1 MGKQKSK
8 GDAVMKKVWID
19 ANIILRYLLKDH
31 EEFFRKAQKIM
42 LEAEQGKLKLLV
54 APITIAEVVWT
65 LESFYKTPRRE
76 IADVL
81 SAFICSDSI
90 EAEEGDVVLFALKS
104 YRESNVD
111 FIDAYL
117 SHHMAKLGNNK
128 IFTFDKKHFSRLD
141 VEILSTDQE

>member
-1 MGKQKSK
+1 MGEQESE

-31 EEFFRKAQKIM
+31 EEFFRKTQKIM
-42 LEAEQGKLKLLV
+42 LEAEQGKIKLLV
-54 APITIAEVVWT
+54 APITIAEVLWT
-65 LESFYKTPRRE
+65 LESFYKIPRKE

-81 SAFICSDSI
+81 SAFICSDGI
-90 EAEEGDVVLFALKS
+90 EAEEGDVVLFALKT
-104 YRESNVD
+104 YKENNVD

-141 VEILSTDQE
+141 MEILNTD

>member
-1 MGKQKSK
+1 MGEQKSK
-8 GDAVMKKVWID
+8 GDTIMKKVWID
-19 ANIILRYLLKDH
+19 ANVILRFLLQDH
-31 EEFFRKAQKIM
+31 QEFFQKAQKIT

-65 LESFYKTPRRE
+65 LESFYKIPRKE
-76 IADVL
+76 IADIL
-81 SAFICSDSI
+81 SAFICSDGI

-104 YRESNVD
+104 YKESNVD

-117 SHHMAKLGNNK
+117 SHHITKSGNNK

-141 VEILSTDQE
+141 VEILSMD

>member
-1 MGKQKSK
+1 ME
-8 GDAVMKKVWID
+8 KVWID
-19 ANIILRYLLKDH
+19 ANVILRYLLQDH
-31 EEFFRKAQKIM
+31 QEFFQKAQKIM

-54 APITIAEVVWT
+54 APITVAEVVWT
-65 LESFYKTPRRE
+65 LESFYKIPRNE
-76 IADVL
+76 IADIL
-81 SAFICSDSI
+81 SAFICSDGI

-104 YRESNVD
+104 YKESNVD

-141 VEILSTDQE
+141 VEILSTD

>member
-1 MGKQKSK
+1 ME
-8 GDAVMKKVWID
+8 KVWID
-19 ANIILRYLLKDH
+19 ANVILRYFLQDH
-31 EEFFRKAQKIM
+31 QEFFQKVQKIM

-65 LESFYKTPRRE
+65 LELFYKIPRKE

-81 SAFICSDSI
+81 SAFICSDGI
-90 EAEEGDVVLFALKS
+90 EAEEADVVLFALKS
-104 YRESNVD
+104 YKESNVD

-117 SHHMAKLGNNK
+117 SHYMAKLGNNK

-141 VEILSTDQE
+141 VEILNTD

>member
-1 MGKQKSK
+1 
-8 GDAVMKKVWID
+8 MKKVWID
-19 ANIILRYLLKDH
+19 ANVILRFLLQDH
-31 EEFFRKAQKIM
+31 QEFFQKAQKIT

-65 LESFYKTPRRE
+65 LESFYKIPRKE
-76 IADVL
+76 IADIL
-81 SAFICSDSI
+81 SAFICSDGI

-104 YRESNVD
+104 YKESNVD

-117 SHHMAKLGNNK
+117 SHHITKSGNNK

-141 VEILSTDQE
+141 VEILSMD

>member
-1 MGKQKSK
+1 
-8 GDAVMKKVWID
+8 MKKVWID
-19 ANIILRYLLKDH
+19 ANVILRFLLQDH
-31 EEFFRKAQKIM
+31 QEFFQKAQKIT

-65 LESFYKTPRRE
+65 LESFYKIPRKE
-76 IADVL
+76 IADIL
-81 SAFICSDSI
+81 SAFICSDGI

-104 YRESNVD
+104 YKESNVD

-117 SHHMAKLGNNK
+117 SHHITKSGNNK

>member
-1 MGKQKSK
+1 ME
-8 GDAVMKKVWID
+8 KVWID
-19 ANIILRYLLKDH
+19 ANVILRYLLQDH
-31 EEFFRKAQKIM
+31 QEFFQKAQKIM

-54 APITIAEVVWT
+54 VPITIAEVVWT
-65 LESFYKTPRRE
+65 LELFYKIPRKE

-81 SAFICSDSI
+81 SAFICSDGI
-90 EAEEGDVVLFALKS
+90 EAEEADVVLFALKS
-104 YRESNVD
+104 YKESNVD

-141 VEILSTDQE
+141 VEILSTD

>member
-1 MGKQKSK
+1 ME
-8 GDAVMKKVWID
+8 KVWID
-19 ANIILRYLLKDH
+19 ANVILRYLLQDH
-31 EEFFRKAQKIM
+31 QEFFQKVQKIM

-65 LESFYKTPRRE
+65 LELFYKIPRKE

-81 SAFICSDSI
+81 SAFICSDGI

-104 YRESNVD
+104 YKESNVD

-141 VEILSTDQE
+141 VEILSTD